1 MSGKPQ
7 RKGRGSARVDRGGG
21 GGGRGG
27 RDGGG
32 QRHPIFGQT
41 PDTPR
46 NRREGVASG
55 DAAQASAISCA
66 GFSDLE
72 IFSYQSHVPQPNS
85 TVQSV
90 ENHVNTAVL
99 ALSSTSKEPKLPQR
113 PTFGT
118 QGNKVTL
125 YANYF
130 ELAVK
135 QDLSLYRY
143 KIILDPDER
152 GRLPIGRKAKQI
164 IRLFLDQEFYKLS
177 DKIAS
182 DFKST
187 IISSVELEPL
197 QKLPYIVTYQAEDEL
212 EPAPNAR
219 MYTLKV
225 TRTGTLQV
233 SALVDYLSST
243 SANAVFGGKEEVI
256 QALNV
261 VMGYYPKDSEHI
273 ANVGTNKHFF
283 IKPPDVEKWD
293 LTGGLEVLRGFFG
306 SVRAAT
312 ARILLNVQISNVAV
326 FAEGPLPRVMMS
338 FFQSYGHSM
347 GKLDRFLKS
356 VRVQLTHMK
365 KVGSDGREVLPIK
378 TILGVATIDDGRG
391 MKNKPRVQRV
401 GAGPKDVT
409 FYKEPNADDE
419 MLGANTSST
428 AGAYVSVFEFFRDIR
443 KITLENPDLPVVN
456 IGSRER
462 PIYLPPDVCIV
473 LPGQAPNM
481 TLSTTQTQQM
491 IKFAVRRPALNAK
504 SINTKGAQI
513 LGASQPANSTLAG
526 FGLAVQPGLITVP
539 GRVLQGPQVRYKS
552 VGRDARPPTNPN
564 SGSWNL
570 QRNQF
575 SVAKPLKNWACLWI
589 QKRDTSLPWPDA
601 ETLSS
606 QALDPFIRQLKQLG
620 MTVDQPLIHIC
631 PDDFERSIEEHIAS
645 VLQFKPSLQLIF
657 FILPVVSSIYSRI
670 KYLCDVKWGVHSI
683 CVVAGKFAKERNCQ
697 YFSNVALKFNLKLG
711 GTNHTLDPSKLG
723 FISEGKTMVVGLDV
737 THPSPGSS
745 SNAPSIA
752 AIVASIDQDLTQWP
766 ADVRIQP
773 SRQEMVSG
781 LDELLKSRL
790 RLWAK
795 HHRTAYPENILVYRD
810 GVSEGQ
816 YNTVL
821 NEELPLLQKA
831 CRSLYP
837 AQQTRRGLPRLS
849 IIIVGKRHNTRFF
862 ASAPAAADRSF
873 NPRNGTVVDRAVTDA
888 RNWDF
893 FLQAH
898 TALHGTAR
906 PGHYYLVYDEIFR
919 SSVVKPSLARLTGGI
934 GANVADAVEAL
945 THNMCYLFGR
955 ATKSVSVCPPA
966 YYADLVCTRAR
977 CYLSRLFEAGSA
989 AGSVAAGSVAGGGRS
1004 MSSLE
1009 VGLAKLSTAMPQGG
1023 EGDGGNDQQEARV
1036 SEVRIHEL
1044 VRDSMFYI

>member
-1 MSGKPQ
+1 
-7 RKGRGSARVDRGGG
+7 
-21 GGGRGG
+21 
-27 RDGGG
+27 
-32 QRHPIFGQT
+32 
-41 PDTPR
+41 
-46 NRREGVASG
+46 
-55 DAAQASAISCA
+55 
-66 GFSDLE
+66 
-72 IFSYQSHVPQPNS
+72 
-85 TVQSV
+85 
-90 ENHVNTAVL
+90 
-99 ALSSTSKEPKLPQR
+99 
-113 PTFGT
+113 
-118 QGNKVTL
+118 
-125 YANYF
+125 
-130 ELAVK
+130 
-135 QDLSLYRY
+135 
-143 KIILDPDER
+143 
-152 GRLPIGRKAKQI
+152 
-164 IRLFLDQEFYKLS
+164 
-177 DKIAS
+177 
-182 DFKST
+182 
-187 IISSVELEPL
+187 
-197 QKLPYIVTYQAEDEL
+197 
-212 EPAPNAR
+212 

-283 IKPPDVEKWD
+283 INPPDVEKWD

-683 CVVAGKFAKERNCQ
+683 CVVAGKFAKERNCHLLQ
-697 YFSNVALKFNLKLG
+697 N
-711 GTNHTLDPSKLG
+711 
-723 FISEGKTMVVGLDV
+723 
-737 THPSPGSS
+737 
-745 SNAPSIA
+745 
-752 AIVASIDQDLTQWP
+752 P
-766 ADVRIQP
+766 AW
-773 SRQEMVSG
+773 
-781 LDELLKSRL
+781 

-795 HHRTAYPENILVYRD
+795 QPPATRLPRKTSLRVPRRRLQ
-810 GVSEGQ
+810 EGAVQ
-816 YNTVL
+816 TPSL
-821 NEELPLLQKA
+821 NEGTCPLLQKG
-831 CRSLYP
+831 LP
-837 AQQTRRGLPRLS
+837 ASPIPRRQAGHRKEASRAPSRIIIRRPRRQQHAAFFGLPRPPPP
-849 IIIVGKRHNTRFF
+849 T
-862 ASAPAAADRSF
+862 ASF

-898 TALHGTAR
+898 TPLHGTAR
-906 PGHYYLVYDEIFR
+906 PGHYYPVYDEIFR

-955 ATKSVSVCPPA
+955 ATKSVSVC
-966 YYADLVCTRAR
+966 RR
-977 CYLSRLFEAGSA
+977 RIMRIW
-989 AGSVAAGSVAGGGRS
+989 SVR
-1004 MSSLE
+1004 
-1009 VGLAKLSTAMPQGG
+1009 GLG
-1023 EGDGGNDQQEARV
+1023 V
-1036 SEVRIHEL
+1036 I
-1044 VRDSMFYI
+1044 

>member
-7 RKGRGSARVDRGGG
+7 RKGRGAARGDRGGG
-21 GGGRGG
+21 GGRET

-32 QRHPIFGQT
+32 QRRRPVFGQT

-46 NRREGVASG
+46 DNREGVTSG
-55 DAAQASAISCA
+55 GTAASAASCA
-66 GFSDLE
+66 GFSDRE
-72 IFSYQSHVPQPNS
+72 IFSYQSHVPKPNI

-90 ENHVNTAVL
+90 ENNVNNTVL

-113 PTFGT
+113 PSFGT

-130 ELAVK
+130 ELAAK

-143 KIILDPDER
+143 KIVLDPDER

-164 IRLFLDQEFYKLS
+164 IRLFLDQEFYKKS

-197 QKLPYIVTYQAEDEL
+197 RTLPYVVTYKGEDEL

-219 MYTLKV
+219 MYTLNL
-225 TRTGTLQV
+225 TCTGTLQV
-233 SALVDYLSST
+233 GALVDHLSST
-243 SANAVFGGKEEVI
+243 NVNAAFGGKEEVI
-256 QALNV
+256 QALNI

-283 IKPPDVEKWD
+283 INPPDVEKCD

-312 ARILLNVQISNVAV
+312 ARILLNVQISHAAV
-326 FAEGPLPRVMMS
+326 FAEGPLPRVMNS
-338 FFQSYGHSM
+338 FFQSYGYNM

-356 VRVQLTHMK
+356 VRVQVTHMK
-365 KVGSDGREVLPIK
+365 KVGSDGRVVLPVR
-378 TILGVATIDDGRG
+378 TILGVATLDDGSK
-391 MKNKPRVQRV
+391 MTNKPRVQKV
-401 GAGPKDVT
+401 GAGPKGVI
-409 FYKEPNADDE
+409 FYKEPNAE
-419 MLGANTSST
+419 EKSRANTSST
-428 AGAYVSVFEFFRDIR
+428 TAGTYVSVFDFFRETR
-443 KITLENPDLPVVN
+443 KITLDNADLPVVN

-462 PIYLPPDVCIV
+462 PIYLPPDVCVV

-513 LGASQPANSTLAG
+513 LGAAQPANSTLAG

-539 GRVLQGPQVRYKS
+539 GRVLQGPQVRYKP
-552 VGRDARPPTNPN
+552 VLRDFLQSTSPN

-570 QRNQF
+570 QNNQF

-589 QKRDTSLPWPDA
+589 QQRDARLPWPDVQ
-601 ETLSS
+601 TLSNR
-606 QALDPFIRQLKQLG
+606 ALNPFIKQLKQVG
-620 MTVDQPLIHIC
+620 MRVDEPLIHIC
-631 PDDFERSIEEHIAS
+631 PDDFESSIESHIAS
-645 VLQFKPSLQLIF
+645 VLKFKPSPQLIF
-657 FILPVVSSIYSRI
+657 FILPAVSNIYNRI
-670 KYLCDVKWGVHSI
+670 KYLCDVRWGVHSV
-683 CVVAGKFAKERNCQ
+683 CVVAGKFAKERNYN
-697 YFSNVALKFNLKLG
+697 YFANVALKFNLKLG
-711 GTNHTLDPSKLG
+711 GTNHTLDPPKLG
-723 FISEGKTMVVGLDV
+723 FISEGKTMVVGIDV

-745 SNAPSIA
+745 SNAPSVA

-766 ADVRIQP
+766 ADLRIQTA
-773 SRQEMVSG
+773 RQEMVSG
-781 LDELLKSRL
+781 LDDLLKSRL

-795 HHRTAYPENILVYRD
+795 HHRSVYPENILVYRD

-816 YNTVL
+816 YNAVL

-831 CRSLYP
+831 CRALYP
-837 AQQTRRGLPRLS
+837 AQDTRRGLPRLS

-862 ASAPAAADRSF
+862 PSAPADADRSF

-906 PGHYYLVYDEIFR
+906 PGHYYLIYDEIFR
-919 SSVVKPSLARLTGGI
+919 SSVVKPSLGRLTGGI

-989 AGSVAAGSVAGGGRS
+989 AGSVTEGSVAGGG
-1004 MSSLE
+1004 
-1009 VGLAKLSTAMPQGG
+1009 
-1023 EGDGGNDQQEARV
+1023 GDEARM